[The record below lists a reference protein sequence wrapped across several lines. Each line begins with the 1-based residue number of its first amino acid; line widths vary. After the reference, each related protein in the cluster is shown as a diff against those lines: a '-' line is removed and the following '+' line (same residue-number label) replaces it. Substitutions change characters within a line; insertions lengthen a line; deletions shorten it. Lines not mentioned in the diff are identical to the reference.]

1 MTVESPKRRGRDWTL
16 SSEAFDRL
24 LKLLDPDRERAG
36 EAYERLRAK
45 LTLLFRARG
54 CASPTDL
61 VDATFDRVAKILE
74 RDTGDI
80 QDAVAYTYRVAK
92 FIAQENYRKPQ
103 EDPID
108 ESLENRYPVTQDA
121 DADTRERMDA
131 ALEYCLQR
139 LPAEKRRMVLEY
151 YQGEK
156 KEKKEGRKRLAQ
168 SLEISMNALGLRAF
182 HLRDELEACVTER
195 LGVGA

>member
-156 KEKKEGRKRLAQ
+156 KEKFLTTNWPLVVMGLPLASFTP
-168 SLEISMNALGLRAF
+168 SLFNTS
-182 HLRDELEACVTER
+182 
-195 LGVGA
+195 